1 MGPETM
7 KGNVASNQKRIKQWS
22 AEYVQMYSEE

>member
-1 MGPETM
+1 MGPKTM
-7 KGNVASNQKRIKQWS
+7 KLNVASNQKHIKQWS